1 LLISVAIA
9 ARASQVLSFEK
20 REFRFEQTGG
30 KFLSPNQT
38 VVESNRERE
47 RERERKPKPKR
58 ERRAAGAAVLLSV
71 AKFTK
76 NTHTAQWLH
85 FAF

>member
-47 RERERKPKPKR
+47 RERKPKPKR